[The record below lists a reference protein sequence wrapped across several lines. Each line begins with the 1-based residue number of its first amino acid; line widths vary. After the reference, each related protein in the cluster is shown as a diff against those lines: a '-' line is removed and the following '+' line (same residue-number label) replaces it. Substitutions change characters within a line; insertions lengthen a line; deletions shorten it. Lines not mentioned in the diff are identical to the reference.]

1 MTSYII
7 EGVLLVA
14 LVATIAGLLSL
25 RRELRQLK
33 THQASYADALDETS
47 TALITVGSA
56 IREIN
61 LQGMTTLRCLIQQID
76 AARGVLTQ
84 LERSNTKAK
93 RGLRD

>member
-61 LQGMTTLRCLIQQID
+61 LQGMTTLRCLIQQIE

>member
-47 TALITVGSA
+47 TALVTVGSA

-61 LQGMTTLRCLIQQID
+61 LQGLTTLRSLTQQID
-76 AARGVLTQ
+76 AARVVLAQ
-84 LERSNTKAK
+84 MERISSRTK
-93 RGLRD
+93 RSLRD

>member
-47 TALITVGSA
+47 TALVTVGSA

-61 LQGMTTLRCLIQQID
+61 LQGMTTLRSLTQQID
-76 AARGVLTQ
+76 AARIVLAQ
-84 LERSNTKAK
+84 LERVSSRAK

>member
-61 LQGMTTLRCLIQQID
+61 LQGMTTLRCLIQQIE

-84 LERSNTKAK
+84 LERSGTKAK

>member
-61 LQGMTTLRCLIQQID
+61 LQGMTTLRCLIQQIE

-84 LERSNTKAK
+84 LERSSTKAK

>member
-47 TALITVGSA
+47 TALVTVGSA

-61 LQGMTTLRCLIQQID
+61 LQGMTTLRSLTQQID
-76 AARGVLTQ
+76 AARIVLAQ
-84 LERSNTKAK
+84 LERVSIRTK

>member
-61 LQGMTTLRCLIQQID
+61 LQGMTTLRCLIQQIE

-84 LERSNTKAK
+84 LERSNTKAE